1 MDVRVQVRAY
11 LAENFMFSDD
21 GFDLG
26 DDASLLEEGIV
37 DSTGVLELVMF
48 IEETFGVEVADEEI
62 VPDNLD
68 SISNLAGFIQRKQGS
83 AGSSRG

>member
-1 MDVRVQVRAY
+1 MDIRAQVREY

-21 GFDLG
+21 GFDLS

-48 IEETFGVEVADEEI
+48 IEETFGLKVADEEI

-68 SISNLAGFIQRKQGS
+68 SVSNLADFIKRKQGA
-83 AGSSRG
+83 AGLDRG